1 MFRNVEVLWIVE
13 IRVEAIL
20 NGVDDSRLQV
30 NQEGTRDVVLVIRL
44 VEEHIFAVVS
54 LSRVL
59 FQNTFSANTVLHAQL
74 LPELVTDY
82 ATKS

>member
-1 MFRNVEVLWIVE
+1 MLGNVEILRIVE

-30 NQEGTRDVVLVIRL
+30 NQEGTRDVMLVIRL

-54 LSRVL
+54 LRRVL
-59 FQNTFSANTVLHAQL
+59 FQDAFSADTVLHAQL

-82 ATKS
+82 ATLS